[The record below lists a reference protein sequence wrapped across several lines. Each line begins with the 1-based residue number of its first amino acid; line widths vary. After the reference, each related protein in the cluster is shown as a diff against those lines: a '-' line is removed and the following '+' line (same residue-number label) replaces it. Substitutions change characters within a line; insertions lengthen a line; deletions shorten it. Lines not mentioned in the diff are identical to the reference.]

1 MIKTMKIER
10 IEVLPVRLPLK
21 AVATLSRGVSR
32 TLEEGKQLVLVK
44 MTADDGTVGWGEAG
58 PSRRWS
64 AETVRSCASSIEHVL
79 APALVGR
86 DPFDIA
92 GMHGA
97 MNTELAPGLDPGQP
111 VAKAALDLAVHDLIC
126 KKLGINLQ
134 TWLGGKGADRIQLS
148 WLVSAPDVAGV
159 ETSVQQGLAEGFRA
173 FKVKVGHEPKLDI
186 ERVRKVVGIA
196 KGCVVWPDAN
206 QGYTLA
212 DALAAAR
219 GFEALGMEL
228 FEQPVPMSDF
238 YGMKKLLSGT
248 RLTICLDEA
257 AMGLPLVIELL
268 RREAVEGLVIK
279 VNKTGG
285 IHYAR
290 QFCDLAR
297 NAGLALIGSGL
308 MDAPIG
314 FAASVHL
321 FAAYGIDYPCDLNGP
336 QHIGDDYLAQ
346 PLPIEDSPQGKF
358 ALVPKSP
365 GLGVTVDEQKVAG
378 FALDLAV

>member
-1 MIKTMKIER
+1 MKIER

-21 AVATLSRGVSR
+21 SVVTLSRGVSR

-44 MTADDGTVGWGEAG
+44 MSADDGTVGWGEAG

-64 AETVRSCASSIEHVL
+64 AETTHSCYTSIKHYL
-79 APALVGR
+79 APALLGR

-92 GMHGA
+92 GLHGA
-97 MNTELAPGLDPGQP
+97 MNAELAPGLDPGQP
-111 VAKAALDLAVHDLIC
+111 VAKAALDLAAHDLVC
-126 KKLGINLQ
+126 NKLGINLQ
-134 TWLGGKGADRIQLS
+134 SWLGAKAADRIELS
-148 WLVSAPDVAGV
+148 YLVSAPDLEGTAK
-159 ETSVQQGLAEGFRA
+159 SVQAGLAEGYRA

-186 ERVRKVVGIA
+186 ERVRIVLAQA
-196 KGCVVWPDAN
+196 KGCTVWPDAN
-206 QGYTLA
+206 QGYTLE
-212 DALAAAR
+212 DALRAAR
-219 GFEALGMEL
+219 GFEALGIEL
-228 FEQPVPMSDF
+228 FEQPIAMSEF

-248 RLTICLDEA
+248 RMTIALDEA
-257 AMGLPLVIELL
+257 AMGLPLVIDLI

-290 QFCDLAR
+290 QLCDLAR
-297 NAGLALIGSGL
+297 NAGLKLIGSGL

-336 QHIGDDYLAQ
+336 QHIAGDYLAE
-346 PLPIEDSPQGKF
+346 PLPMEGKF
-358 ALVPKSP
+358 ALVPQRP
-365 GLGVTVDEQKVAG
+365 GLGVVMDEAKVASL
-378 FALDLAV
+378 ALKL

>member
-1 MIKTMKIER
+1 MKIAR
-10 IEVLPVRLPLK
+10 IDTLPVRLPLK

-32 TLEEGKQLVLVK
+32 TIEEGKQLVLVK
-44 MTADDGTVGWGEAG
+44 MSADDGTVGWGEAG

-64 AETVRSCASSIEHVL
+64 AETVHSAFTSIKHVL
-79 APALVGR
+79 APALIGR

-92 GMHGA
+92 GLHAA

-111 VAKAALDLAVHDLIC
+111 VAKAALDLAAHDLVC
-126 KKLGINLQ
+126 RKLGINLQ
-134 TWLGGKGADRIQLS
+134 SWLGAKGADRIELS
-148 WLVSAPDVAGV
+148 WLVSAPDVEGTANSV
-159 ETSVQQGLAEGFRA
+159 EQGLAEGYRA

-186 ERVRKVVGIA
+186 ERVRKVLELA
-196 KGCVVWPDAN
+196 RDSTVWPDAN

-219 GFEALGMEL
+219 GFEALGIEL
-228 FEQPVPMSDF
+228 FEQPIPMSDF
-238 YGMKKLLSGT
+238 YGMKKLLSAT

-257 AMGLPLVIELL
+257 AMGLPLVIDLV

-290 QFCDLAR
+290 QLCDLAR
-297 NAGLALIGSGL
+297 NAGLRLIGSGL

-336 QHIGDDYLAQ
+336 QHIASDYLAE
-346 PLPIEDSPQGKF
+346 PLQVEGNSEGRF
-358 ALVPKSP
+358 ALVPQRP
-365 GLGVTVDEQKVAG
+365 GLGVVMDEGKVASMS
-378 FALDLAV
+378 LKL